1 MATTA
6 SRNDP
11 YSNVNFLVQ
20 IEGIPDGT
28 FTECSG
34 LCSETEA
41 IHYREGGHFGV
52 RVLPGQTNYS
62 AITLKRGITADL
74 SLWNWYK
81 ATAQGHPDRRQGVI
95 ILLDGER
102 KPVARWVFVE
112 GWPAKYCGPTLN
124 AAGNEIAIET
134 LEIVHEGLERE
145 S

>member
-1 MATTA
+1 MATAT
-6 SRNDP
+6 RNDP
-11 YSNVNFLVQ
+11 YSNFNFVVQ
-20 IEGIPDGT
+20 IEGISEAN

-34 LCSETEA
+34 LCSQTEV
-41 IHYREGGHFGV
+41 ITYREGGQFGV
-52 RVLPGQTNYS
+52 RALPGRTSYS

-81 ATAQGHPDRRQGVI
+81 ATAEGRPDRRNGAI

-102 KPVARWVFVE
+102 KEVARWNFRN
-112 GWPAKYCGPTLN
+112 GWPAKYCGPALN
-124 AAGNEIAIET
+124 AAGNDIALET

>member
-6 SRNDP
+6 TRNDP
-11 YSNVNFLVQ
+11 YSNFNFVVE

-41 IHYREGGHFGV
+41 IHYREGGQFGV
-52 RVLPGQTNYS
+52 RVLPGRTNYS

-81 ATAQGHPDRRQGVI
+81 ATAQGHPDRRKADHPPRRRAETSRALG
-95 ILLDGER
+95 LRRGL
-102 KPVARWVFVE
+102 AREV
-112 GWPAKYCGPTLN
+112 PA
-124 AAGNEIAIET
+124 A
-134 LEIVHEGLERE
+134 RR
-145 S
+145 